1 MQALFSQ
8 LVAGLSLGS
17 ILLLAALGLALT
29 FGQMGVINMAHGEF
43 MMAGAYTAFVAQG
56 LIADAG
62 TSLLLAIPLGFLVGG
77 VMGVVLEATLIRRM
91 YHRPLDTLLVTW
103 GVSLILQQA
112 ARDIFGAPNVDVRA
126 PTWLSGS
133 VNIGVTQVPAARLFI
148 LVLALTAVVGLSTL
162 LKMTPLGRRIRG
174 VVQNRDLAETVGI
187 STRSTDRLT
196 FFIGSGLAGI
206 AGVALTLL
214 GSTGPT
220 LGTSYIVDAF
230 LVVVAGGIGQI
241 KGAVIAAF
249 GLGLLQATFEYSTT
263 ASIDLRFLIGP
274 NGAGKTTLV
283 DAITGLAPATG
294 SVRFGRTEL
303 IGKKVHR
310 IARLGVGRTFQTA
323 SVFEELTVLQN
334 LDIAA
339 GTGRSALSLLRRR
352 SSVPPVVEQA
362 MDIVGLTAQRDR
374 PAGALAHGQKQ
385 WLEIGML
392 LVQNARV
399 LLLDEPVAGMSADER
414 VQTGE
419 LLRRIGAERTV
430 VVVEHDMDFMRSF
443 ATSVTVLHAGK
454 VLSAGTVAQVQADPK
469 VQEVYLGRAE
479 VAQ

>member
-17 ILLLAALGLALT
+17 VLLLAALGLALT

-43 MMAGAYTAFVAQG
+43 MMAGAYTAFVVQG

-91 YHRPLDTLLVTW
+91 YHRSLDTLLVTW

-112 ARDIFGAPNVDVRA
+112 ARDVFGAPNVEVRA
-126 PTWLSGS
+126 PSWLSGS
-133 VNIGVTQVPAARLFI
+133 VNIGVTHVPAARLFI
-148 LVLALTAVVGLSTL
+148 LVLAVAAVVGLSLL
-162 LKMTPLGRRIRG
+162 LKMTALGRRIRG

-263 ASIDLRFLIGP
+263 ASV
-274 NGAGKTTLV
+274 A
-283 DAITGLAPATG
+283 
-294 SVRFGRTEL
+294 
-303 IGKKVHR
+303 KVM
-310 IARLGVGRTFQTA
+310 
-323 SVFEELTVLQN
+323 VF
-334 LDIAA
+334 
-339 GTGRSALSLLRRR
+339 
-352 SSVPPVVEQA
+352 
-362 MDIVGLTAQRDR
+362 
-374 PAGALAHGQKQ
+374 
-385 WLEIGML
+385 
-392 LVQNARV
+392 
-399 LLLDEPVAGMSADER
+399 
-414 VQTGE
+414 
-419 LLRRIGAERTV
+419 V
-430 VVVEHDMDFMRSF
+430 VVVVFLQIRPQGIFSVRTRSL
-443 ATSVTVLHAGK
+443 A
-454 VLSAGTVAQVQADPK
+454 
-469 VQEVYLGRAE
+469 
-479 VAQ
+479 